1 MKKIL
6 LSSIAFL
13 TPFINFAQETAQQ
26 ELGLDEQINNWFEP
40 FANAVSAII
49 FTSIPITD
57 KISLPIVVLLLV
69 GGAFF
74 FTIRFGFVN
83 IRHFGTS
90 INVIS
95 GKYDEFD
102 THATIAPE
110 DKKEITTEEGDL
122 KDTIKIENEDGEVS
136 HFQALMAGL
145 SGTVGLGNIAG
156 VAVAIALGGP
166 GATFWIII
174 GGLIGMSAKF
184 VECTLGVAYR
194 DIDPDGTVHGG
205 PMYYLK
211 KGFAERFGQGK
222 IGNILGILF
231 AIFCVGASFGG
242 GNAFQSNQMAQQ
254 IITLFDLEGS
264 AVGVIIGVILAILVG
279 IVIIG
284 GIKRIAS
291 WAEKIVPLMALVYVA
306 GALFII
312 FTHWE
317 LIDNAFFIIMNS
329 AFSPGALLG
338 GVVGIMIVGFQRA
351 AFSNEAGAGTS
362 PIAHAA
368 VKTKYPASEGFVG
381 MMAPFIDTV
390 IICTMTA
397 LVIVF
402 FNMSNGN
409 KDAFFTY
416 GANTADGQVIL
427 NQAAAGMPAGSEISG
442 VTLTSV
448 AFESG
453 IPHFGIVLTIAV
465 CLFAFSTLISW
476 SYYGIQSWKFL
487 FGKSKASDLTYK
499 FLFLFFVI
507 AGAGATLD
515 AVITFSDAMIFAL
528 VFPNMIGLL
537 FLFPVVR
544 EEMKKYLS
552 AIKIG
557 KAKKK
562 EREASG
568 E

>member
-1 MKKIL
+1 MKNTLLCLLTAFAPL
-6 LSSIAFL
+6 LS
-13 TPFINFAQETAQQ
+13 FAQSKEKI
-26 ELGLDEQINNWFEP
+26 GLDERVNNWFEP
-40 FANAVSAII
+40 IANAVSDFV
-49 FTSIPITD
+49 FTSIPIND
-57 KISLPIVVLLLV
+57 QISLPIVVLLLV
-69 GGAFF
+69 GGALF

-83 IRHFGTS
+83 LRHFGTS
-90 INVIS
+90 IHVIS

-102 THATIAPE
+102 THQTIRPE
-110 DKKEITTEEGDL
+110 DKPEITTETGDL

-156 VAVAIALGGP
+156 VAIAISLGGP
-166 GATFWIII
+166 GATFWLII
-174 GGLIGMSAKF
+174 GGLLGMSAKF
-184 VECTLGVAYR
+184 VECTLGVKYR
-194 DIDPDGTVHGG
+194 DIEPDGTVHGG

-211 KGFAERFGQGK
+211 KGFAERFGQGR
-222 IGNILGILF
+222 IGAVLGTLF

-242 GNAFQSNQMAQQ
+242 GNAFQSNQVAQQ
-254 IITLFDLEGS
+254 VITLFDLEGG
-264 AVGVIIGVILAILVG
+264 AVGVIIGCVLAVLVG

-291 WAEKIVPLMALVYVA
+291 WAEKIVPLMAGLYVI

-312 FTHWE
+312 FANWT
-317 LIDNAFFIIMNS
+317 LIDKAFLIILNS
-329 AFSPGALLG
+329 AFNPGALLG
-338 GVVGIMIVGFQRA
+338 GVIGIMIIGFQRA

-402 FNMSNGN
+402 FNMSGGN
-409 KDAFFTY
+409 VDSFFTY
-416 GANTADGQVIL
+416 GANTADGAVIL
-427 NQAAAGMPAGSEISG
+427 NRAAAGMPAGSELSG

-453 IPHFGIVLTIAV
+453 IPHFSIALTIAV
-465 CLFAFSTLISW
+465 ALFAFSTLISW
-476 SYYGIQSWKFL
+476 SYYGLQSWKFL
-487 FGKSKASDLTYK
+487 FGRSKASDLTFK
-499 FLFLFFVI
+499 ILFLLFVV

-515 AVITFSDAMIFAL
+515 AVITFSDAMIFSL

-562 EREASG
+562 EQAASNPK
-568 E
+568 